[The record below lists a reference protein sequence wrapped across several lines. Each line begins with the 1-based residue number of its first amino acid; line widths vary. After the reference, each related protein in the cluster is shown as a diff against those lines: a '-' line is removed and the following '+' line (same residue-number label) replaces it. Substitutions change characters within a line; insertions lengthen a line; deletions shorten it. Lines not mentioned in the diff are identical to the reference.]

1 LADGVRTFDASDYT
15 QFYLHAYNIFKNG
28 DIIAIE
34 KLMNLKGHNGY
45 SPCRSCEIKGVRN
58 ITARGTIYYTPLTTP
73 DLERQTRPSMDP
85 RNLPLRTHEDF
96 IGILE
101 QLDSCVT
108 KRQRQLLSKE
118 HGIKGEPSL
127 CRVNSIDFA
136 NGAPWEWMHLFLE
149 NIIPTLVD
157 LWTGRFKNLDTGTE
171 DYEIAPHI
179 WEAIGAETADAVK
192 DIPSAFVRAL
202 CNIASER
209 STFTA
214 EAWGFWFMY
223 LAPILLRNRFPRQK
237 YYVHMCKLIGLM
249 KTSIKLEISTEEIDE
264 LEEGFATW
272 VEDFERFYYQ
282 HDEARLGTCTLPI
295 HGCLHVAKDLRMCG
309 PAWVHW
315 TFYVE

>member
-1 LADGVRTFDASDYT
+1 MHLENLICVGVIPGPHQPKDLASFLCPLDNEFVELADGVQTFDASDYT

-45 SPCRSCEIKGVRN
+45 SPCCSCEIKGVRN
-58 ITARGTIYYTPLTTP
+58 ITAHGTIYYTPLTTP
-73 DLERQTRPSMDP
+73 HHERQTCPSMDP
-85 RNLPLRTHEDF
+85 RNLPLHTHEDF

-108 KRQRQLLSKE
+108 KRQRHLLSKE

-136 NGAPWEWMHLFLE
+136 NGMPWEWMHLFLE

-157 LWTGRFKNLDTGTE
+157 LWTGCFKNLDTGTE
-171 DYEIAPHI
+171 DYELAPHI

-192 DIPSAFVRAL
+192 DIPSAFVHVL
-202 CNIASER
+202 CNIASDR

-223 LAPILLRNRFPRQK
+223 LAPILL
-237 YYVHMCKLIGLM
+237 
-249 KTSIKLEISTEEIDE
+249 
-264 LEEGFATW
+264 
-272 VEDFERFYYQ
+272 
-282 HDEARLGTCTLPI
+282 
-295 HGCLHVAKDLRMCG
+295 
-309 PAWVHW
+309 
-315 TFYVE
+315 